1 MSVMCE
7 ITNDLG
13 LPYPKY
19 QYNHGGKPLPVNK
32 HKVNVKARELLQ
44 QTDYPM
50 RKDQL
55 LAVQLMD
62 WVQIELGQ
70 HDPRQDPC
78 ETTVAVGQL
87 LIFSEPKP
95 ALEYLLKERNLPNQ
109 EYTVKELIED
119 YYLPTDDPMIG
130 GVVLLQLLENAL
142 GAWDKESGGMSLSK
156 PPEEVL
162 VMCYG
167 MKHISM

>member
-1 MSVMCE
+1 
-7 ITNDLG
+7 
-13 LPYPKY
+13 
-19 QYNHGGKPLPVNK
+19 
-32 HKVNVKARELLQ
+32 
-44 QTDYPM
+44 M

-62 WVQIELGQ
+62 WVQRECGQ

-78 ETTVAVGQL
+78 ETALAVGQL
-87 LIFSEPKP
+87 LIFSEPKS
-95 ALEYLLKERNLPNQ
+95 ALEYLLEERHLPNQ

>member
-1 MSVMCE
+1 MIKQGKSG
-7 ITNDLG
+7 NGKLR
-13 LPYPKY
+13 KY
-19 QYNHGGKPLPVNK
+19 FEKSRPDTVRTLVI
-32 HKVNVKARELLQ
+32 
-44 QTDYPM
+44 M

-62 WVQIELGQ
+62 WVQRECGQ
-70 HDPRQDPC
+70 HAPRQDSC
-78 ETTVAVGQL
+78 EMTVAVGQL
-87 LIFSEPKP
+87 LLFSEPKA

-109 EYTVKELIED
+109 EYTVKELIEG

-142 GAWDKESGGMSLSK
+142 DAWNKESGGMSLSK

-162 VMCYG
+162 VMRYG
-167 MKHISM
+167 MKYIGTWR